1 MNISLDLLKVFKTV
15 AYYGSITK
23 AAKKLC
29 VTQPS
34 VTKSIRKLES
44 QLNINL
50 FVREKKGVVLTDD
63 GKRLYR
69 YIIDSINTL
78 DNTEYIVKNINE
90 SDFGILR
97 IGAGESVT
105 KHILKNTIIEYKK
118 LHPGITLELINS
130 SSEQLYNDIR
140 YGRIDIAFINS
151 TVVINENKYK
161 SFKLIDIEDCFF
173 TIPKTAKKIKDITN
187 LKSILS
193 KSLIIQN
200 ERYDTRTFLNAICIK
215 NNIQLKPTIELDRHG
230 LIVEFVK
237 AGLGIGFATKQ
248 YIQEYLDSGELSEIN
263 VNFNI
268 EKRFIKCVY
277 RNDQN
282 KKVNNFIKT
291 LKQNIDI
298 TQNNKKNP
306 N

>member
-1 MNISLDLLKVFKTV
+1 MDISLDLLKIFKTV
-15 AYYGSITK
+15 AFYGNISK

-34 VTKSIRKLES
+34 VTKSIKKLEN
-44 QLNINL
+44 QLNIIL
-50 FVREKKGVVLTDD
+50 FVREKKGMVLTDD

-78 DNTEYIVKNINE
+78 DNIEYVAKNINE
-90 SDFGILR
+90 SDVGILR

-105 KHILKNTIIEYKK
+105 KHILKPTIIEYKK
-118 LHPGITLELINS
+118 LHPGITIELINQ

-140 YGRIDIAFINS
+140 YGRIDLAFINS
-151 TVVINENKYK
+151 TVIINENKYQ

-173 TIPKTAKKIKDITN
+173 TTQEFAKKIKNVTN

-193 KSLIIQN
+193 ESLIIQN
-200 ERYDTRTFLNAICIK
+200 ETYDTRTFLNAICIK

-237 AGLGIGFATKQ
+237 EGLGIGFATKQ
-248 YIQEYLDSGELSEIN
+248 YIQDYLDKDELVEIN

-282 KKVNNFIKT
+282 KKVNNFLKL
-291 LKQNIDI
+291 LKQNIEI
-298 TQNNKKNP
+298 LQK
-306 N
+306 

>member
-1 MNISLDLLKVFKTV
+1 MNISLDLLKIFKTV
-15 AYYGSITK
+15 AYYGSISK
-23 AAKKLC
+23 AATKLC

-34 VTKSIRKLES
+34 VTKSIKKLENE
-44 QLNINL
+44 LNITL
-50 FVREKKGVVLTDD
+50 FVREKKGMNLTDD

-78 DNTEYIVKNINE
+78 DNLEYIAKNISE
-90 SDFGILR
+90 SDVGILR

-118 LHPGITLELINS
+118 LHPGITIELINL

-140 YGRIDIAFINS
+140 YGRIDLAFINS
-151 TVVINENKYK
+151 TVIINENKYK
-161 SFKLIDIEDCFF
+161 TFKLIDIEDCFF
-173 TIPKTAKKIKDITN
+173 TIPSFAKKIKNISN
-187 LKSILS
+187 LKNILS
-193 KSLIIQN
+193 ESLIIQN
-200 ERYDTRTFLNAICIK
+200 EKYDTRTFLNAICIK

-237 AGLGIGFATKQ
+237 EGLGIGFATKQ
-248 YIQEYLDSGELSEIN
+248 YIQQYLESGELVEIN

-277 RNDQN
+277 RNDKN
-282 KKVNNFIKT
+282 KKVNNFIT
-291 LKQNIDI
+291 LLKHNIES
-298 TQNNKKNP
+298 NMKEK
-306 N
+306 